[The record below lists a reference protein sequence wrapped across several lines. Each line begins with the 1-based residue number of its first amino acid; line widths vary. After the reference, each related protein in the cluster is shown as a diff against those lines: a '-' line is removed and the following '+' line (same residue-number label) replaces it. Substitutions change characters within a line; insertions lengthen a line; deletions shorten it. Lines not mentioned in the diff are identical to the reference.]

1 MHKKLLLA
9 LISVSVGTLLVGC
22 TTQSKEEKTKQK
34 SEEKLELSFGAMP
47 AVDSLPVYI
56 AEKEGYFKE
65 QGLNLDLQ
73 RFKSPKDRDAA
84 LSSGHLD
91 GANSDLIAVSTYRA
105 GKLPIQITSQSS
117 GNFSIL
123 TNDPA
128 VKTLKDLKGKKVG
141 YAKNQAPYYFLDQA
155 VQTEGL
161 SVEDLGFE
169 EVPQIPVRMELLQ
182 NKKIAAT
189 VVPEPFRTIGIANGM
204 TELADSQKLDIQT
217 TVFAFSE
224 KSLKENKAAI
234 QAFYRAY
241 NQGIDYLE
249 KHDMTEFYDVLEK
262 NIGFS
267 KQVQDK
273 VSLPNYEH
281 AKQVD
286 EKQLRSA
293 FEWSAAQGIYTE
305 KWQVSDVLNPLLAEK

>member
-22 TTQSKEEKTKQK
+22 TTQPKEEKTKQK

-241 NQGIDYLE
+241 NQGVDYLE

-286 EKQLRSA
+286 EKQLKSA

-305 KWQVSDVLNPLLAEK
+305 KWQVSDVLNPLLTEK